1 MSKER
6 ADIIRLVAD
15 AQTSGARQSKA
26 CDIIGISAKTIQR
39 WLLPDN
45 VQEGRLDAKHEPANK
60 LAAWERQ
67 RLIKVANDPAHA
79 DLPPN
84 KLVPKLA
91 DEGRYLAS
99 ESTFYR
105 VLKEEGQLSHRQKAK
120 PTRQV
125 KKPKSLTAT
134 APNQL
139 YSWDIT
145 YLPTRIRGLFL
156 YLYLVM
162 DIYRRKIV
170 GWQVYEEESSALA
183 ADLMT
188 DICRREGIKR
198 DQVTLHS
205 DNGSPMKGAT
215 MLATL
220 QHLGVIPSFSRSSV
234 SKASAPGSRPL
245 PTSL

>member
-26 CDIIGISAKTIQR
+26 CEIIGISAKTVQR

-60 LAAWERQ
+60 LTAWERQ
-67 RLIKVANDPAHA
+67 RLIKVANEPAYA

-91 DEGRYLAS
+91 DEGRYLVS

-105 VLKEEGQLSHRQKAK
+105 VLKENHRQKAK

-125 KKPKSLTAT
+125 KKPESLTAT
-134 APNQL
+134 GPDQL
-139 YSWDIT
+139 YSWDMT
-145 YLPTRIRGLFL
+145 YLPTLIKGLFL
-156 YLYLVM
+156 YLYLVNVPFIMNYSRYM
-162 DIYRRKIV
+162 DIYSRKIV
-170 GWQVYEEESSALA
+170 GWQVAY
-183 ADLMT
+183 
-188 DICRREGIKR
+188 
-198 DQVTLHS
+198 
-205 DNGSPMKGAT
+205 
-215 MLATL
+215 
-220 QHLGVIPSFSRSSV
+220 
-234 SKASAPGSRPL
+234 
-245 PTSL
+245 